1 MNVKFILGGIAMNTT
16 LAVWLVA
23 TAFADAHLEQ
33 NPPVLAKMETLG
45 TLYVT
50 RQEPVRPGQKSPPGT
65 VLKKNAILGIDFRP
79 TAGTDPK
86 KVAEVVRELSTLPD
100 LQFVLFVG
108 QPITDEVVAAI
119 PATQKMI
126 SIRLFNTKVGDKGV
140 ASLTRFTRLQVFG
153 YTGTELTDAGMY
165 SLAKIT
171 SLNTITI
178 TDAKITDKG
187 VLALHP
193 LVNLRRFNI
202 ENSAASE
209 QAVQSLQLSLPRLN
223 NFLRDFG

>member
-1 MNVKFILGGIAMNTT
+1 MNTPFILRGDAMNSSAIIWLAAT
-16 LAVWLVA
+16 L
-23 TAFADAHLEQ
+23 FAEAHLAQ
-33 NPPVLAKMETLG
+33 NPPVLAKMEQMG

-50 RQEPVRPGQKSPPGT
+50 RQEPVRPNQKTPPQS
-65 VLKKNAILGIDFRP
+65 VKKNAILGIDFRP

-108 QPITDEVVAAI
+108 QPITDEVVAAL
-119 PATQKMI
+119 PATPKLI
-126 SIRLFNTKVGDKGV
+126 NVRFFNSKVTDKGV

-153 YTGTELTDAGMY
+153 YTGTELTDEGMK
-165 SLAKIT
+165 SLAKIR
-171 SLNTITI
+171 SLSTIMI

-187 VLALHP
+187 VLALRP
-193 LVNLRRFNI
+193 LVNLRRFTI

-209 QAVQSLQLSLPRLN
+209 QAVQTLQESLPRLN
-223 NFLRDFG
+223 NSIRDFG

>member
-1 MNVKFILGGIAMNTT
+1 MNATFILGGIVMNTT

-33 NPPVLAKMETLG
+33 NPPVLAKMEQMG

-50 RQEPVRPGQKSPPGT
+50 RQEPVRPNQKLPPGS

-100 LQFVLFVG
+100 LQFVLLVG
-108 QPITDEVVAAI
+108 QPINDEVVASL
-119 PATQKMI
+119 PATPKLI
-126 SIRLFNTKVGDKGV
+126 NVRFFNTKVTDQGV
-140 ASLTRFTRLQVFG
+140 ANLTRFTRLQVFG
-153 YTGTELTDAGMY
+153 YTGTELTDNGLV
-165 SLAKIT
+165 SLARIR

-178 TDAKITDKG
+178 TDAKISDKG
-187 VLALHP
+187 VLSLHT
-193 LVNLRRFNI
+193 LVNLRRFTI
-202 ENSAASE
+202 ENSAATE
-209 QAVQSLQLSLPRLN
+209 QAVQTLRESLPRLN
-223 NFLRDFG
+223 NPIRDFG